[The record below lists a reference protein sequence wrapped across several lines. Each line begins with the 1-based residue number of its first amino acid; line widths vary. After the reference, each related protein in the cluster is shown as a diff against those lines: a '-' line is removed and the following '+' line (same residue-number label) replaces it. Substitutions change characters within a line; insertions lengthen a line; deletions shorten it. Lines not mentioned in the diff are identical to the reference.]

1 MKYFAEILKQ
11 FSPKARMTALILLL
25 LTLII
30 MLSIKA
36 FTTKSDCS
44 IQQKQIDDCIKS
56 QATIMQANHDI
67 VDRDRRLVLQLD
79 SMIGGIKPDTVVI
92 VQTITNQQVQTESH
106 ALAKHGRQS
115 TDGEG
120 VMMAAAPPPPAEENK
135 TSKKEETKIKKGNTK
150 QILQGMKALMK
161 N

>member
-36 FTTKSDCS
+36 FTSKSDCS

-67 VDRDRRLVLQLD
+67 VERNRKLYLELD
-79 SMIGGIKPDTVVI
+79 SMIGKIKPDTIVI
-92 VQTITNQQVQTESH
+92 VQTITNQPVQTESH
-106 ALAKHGRQS
+106 ALAKYNVD
-115 TDGEG
+115 TKDGNEI
-120 VMMAAAPPPPAEENK
+120 VMSAAPPPPEVYTSSMSE
-135 TSKKEETKIKKGNTK
+135 SKKVKKGNIR
-150 QILQGMKALMK
+150 QILSDMKSLMK
-161 N
+161 D

>member
-1 MKYFAEILKQ
+1 MKYFADILKQ

-56 QATIMQANHDI
+56 QAVIMQTNHDI
-67 VDRDRRLVLQLD
+67 IERDRKLVLQLD
-79 SMIGGIKPDTVVI
+79 SMIGRIKPDTIVI
-92 VQTITNQQVQTESH
+92 VQTITSQQIQTESH
-106 ALAKHGRQS
+106 ALAKHNS
-115 TDGEG
+115 NLESSEG
-120 VMMAAAPPPPAEENK
+120 FMATEVASAAPEIHT

-150 QILQGMKALMK
+150 QILQGMKNLMK

>member
-79 SMIGGIKPDTVVI
+79 SMIGRIKPDTVVI
-92 VQTITNQQVQTESH
+92 VQTITNQQVETESH
-106 ALAKHGRQS
+106 ALARHRVDMES
-115 TDGEG
+115 SSEG
-120 VMMAAAPPPPAEENK
+120 VMAAAVAPSPVVNSTTRSE
-135 TSKKEETKIKKGNTK
+135 STKVKKGNTR
-150 QILQGMKALMK
+150 QILSDMKALMK
-161 N
+161 D